1 MSKKLYVGN
10 VPFQTRDLEL
20 QELFSE
26 VGPVV
31 SAKVI
36 KDKMSGR
43 SRGFAFVEMETESDA
58 QNAISKFNGYDFNG
72 RALVVSEAKPKPG
85 EE

>member
-1 MSKKLYVGN
+1 MAKKLYVGN
-10 VPFQTRDLEL
+10 VPFQTSDLDL
-20 QELFSE
+20 QELFGE
-26 VGPVV
+26 VGPVA
-31 SAKVI
+31 SAKII

-72 RALVVSEAKPKPG
+72 RPLVVSEARPKLG
-85 EE
+85 EG